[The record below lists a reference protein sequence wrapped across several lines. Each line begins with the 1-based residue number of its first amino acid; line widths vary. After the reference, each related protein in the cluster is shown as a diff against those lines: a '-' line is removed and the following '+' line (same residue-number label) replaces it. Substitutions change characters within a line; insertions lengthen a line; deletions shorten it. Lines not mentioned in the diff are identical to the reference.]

1 MHSVMNNWW
10 LAAGGKVM
18 ERVAITGL
26 SSLCPIGTTIP
37 KVLDALRHAKSGI
50 VSIAELR
57 LPPPD
62 EFLQSQ
68 ISAFLSQVSEDEK
81 YRPFL
86 SDIDFDRVRDV
97 LGRCLRET
105 YLNKLRKE
113 DLKTLYVGVV
123 PDFNP
128 LDFLSPKEARNTD
141 RFIQFAIAAAELAK
155 EDAGLKDMVGKYY
168 DSTRVGVVA
177 GTGMGGLRSM
187 EQAHSTLLTLGPGR
201 INPFSITRMIS
212 DMAAGEISRFQE
224 ANGHIECPVAAC
236 ATGTVVLGRGFELIQ
251 KGVVDMVYAV
261 ASEAC
266 LTRLGL
272 GCFETI
278 KALST
283 KDYGRPERAS
293 RPFDKDR
300 SGFIMSEGSAGL
312 ILENMEKARKRGA
325 KIYAEIVGFGNFAD
339 AYHKTQPDPEGEYA
353 AQAMRFALE
362 SAAIRKDEVQYIN
375 AHGTSTYMNDK
386 IETMAIKKVFGLDLA
401 NRIPVSSTKSL
412 TGHLLGA
419 AGALEGVICALA
431 LYHQFLPP
439 TINYENPDPECDL
452 KDYVPNH
459 MREAVVNVALSNSF
473 GFGGKDASV
482 VFRRVA

>member
-1 MHSVMNNWW
+1 M
-10 LAAGGKVM
+10 
-18 ERVAITGL
+18 
-26 SSLCPIGTTIP
+26 
-37 KVLDALRHAKSGI
+37 
-50 VSIAELR
+50 
-57 LPPPD
+57 
-62 EFLQSQ
+62 
-68 ISAFLSQVSEDEK
+68 
-81 YRPFL
+81 
-86 SDIDFDRVRDV
+86 
-97 LGRCLRET
+97 
-105 YLNKLRKE
+105 
-113 DLKTLYVGVV
+113 
-123 PDFNP
+123 
-128 LDFLSPKEARNTD
+128 
-141 RFIQFAIAAAELAK
+141 
-155 EDAGLKDMVGKYY
+155 
-168 DSTRVGVVA
+168 
-177 GTGMGGLRSM
+177 
-187 EQAHSTLLTLGPGR
+187 
-201 INPFSITRMIS
+201 
-212 DMAAGEISRFQE
+212 
-224 ANGHIECPVAAC
+224 
-236 ATGTVVLGRGFELIQ
+236 VLGRGFELIQ
-251 KGVVDMVYAV
+251 KGVMDMVYAV

-325 KIYAEIVGFGNFAD
+325 RIYAEVIGFGNFAD

-375 AHGTSTYMNDK
+375 AHGTSTYMNDRM
-386 IETMAIKKVFGLDLA
+386 ETTAIKKVFGLELA

-459 MREAVVNVALSNSF
+459 MREATVNVALSNSF
-473 GFGGKDASV
+473 GFGGKDATV
-482 VFRRVA
+482 VFRRVP